1 MNMLPVIFNVANVVK
16 LLIVMYN
23 FALAKCQMNFAL
35 LCAMFY
41 SYENENVLFFKLI
54 VLC

>member
-16 LLIVMYN
+16 LLIVIQN

-41 SYENENVLFFKLI
+41 NYENENVLFSKLI